1 MSARL
6 SYPKFASEA
15 DEADWLYLHRDDL
28 DLYFSDSSASLH
40 ELLLDRDLVL
50 PEAVMAVPLS
60 SEDFAR
66 ASMVAAA
73 EGVAPEEYIGR
84 VVHDALQTR
93 KAA

>member
-1 MSARL
+1 MPARL
-6 SYPKFASEA
+6 PYPEFASEA
-15 DEADWLYLHRDDL
+15 DEADWLYEHRDQL
-28 DLYFSDSSASLH
+28 DLYFSESNASLH
-40 ELLLDRDLVL
+40 ELLLDQDLIL

-66 ASMVAAA
+66 ASKVAAA

-84 VVHDALQTR
+84 VVHNALQTR